1 MTWHHNRP
9 TPNRPKRTTASDIL
23 ASVGGI
29 AAVVIVALAM
39 YYGFIH

>member
-9 TPNRPKRTTASDIL
+9 TPSRPKRTGASDIFATL
-23 ASVGGI
+23 GGI

-39 YYGFIH
+39 YYGLR